1 MLLPY
6 TVAGGE
12 FCRGVCIG
20 EHWEHVS
27 EQTCSEEFW
36 GGTTVF
42 LYKGLFFFFS
52 VMVPE

>member
-20 EHWEHVS
+20 EHWEQKNFGE
-27 EQTCSEEFW
+27 EQQF
-36 GGTTVF
+36 F
-42 LYKGLFFFFS
+42 YIKDYFFFS